1 MNSYVYNKSMSDYC
15 TKIAQAYMGK
25 DTDLAVFYANA
36 AKGFEAR
43 SLEVTLAE
51 CENEERIA
59 SLINE

>member
-1 MNSYVYNKSMSDYC
+1 MNSYVYNKGMSDCC
-15 TKIAQAYMGK
+15 TKIAQAYIGK

-43 SLEVTLAE
+43 SLNVTLAE

-59 SLINE
+59 SLINQ